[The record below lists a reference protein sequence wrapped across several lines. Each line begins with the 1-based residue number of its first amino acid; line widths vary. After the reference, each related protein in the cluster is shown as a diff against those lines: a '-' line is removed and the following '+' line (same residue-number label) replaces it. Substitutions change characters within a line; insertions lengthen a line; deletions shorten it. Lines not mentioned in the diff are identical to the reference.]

1 MLCPLDCSHLL
12 PFLDNDT
19 ELQCKYILLHVI
31 VSICMCT
38 YAKYKHTARIDAT
51 IPTSSRSHL
60 HVAPWY
66 LLFAI
71 KFLKIFH
78 DTGVYMN
85 RVKDVQS
92 HR

>member
-1 MLCPLDCSHLL
+1 MSLWA
-12 PFLDNDT
+12 
-19 ELQCKYILLHVI
+19 YV
-31 VSICMCT
+31 CT

-92 HR
+92 HRWRNDSFHLHGWLVVLPALAGR